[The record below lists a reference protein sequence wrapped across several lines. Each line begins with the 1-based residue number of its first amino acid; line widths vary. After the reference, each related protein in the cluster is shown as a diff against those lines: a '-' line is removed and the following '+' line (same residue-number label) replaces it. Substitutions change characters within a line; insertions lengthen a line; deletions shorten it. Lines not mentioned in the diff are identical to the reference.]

1 MADLAAVIAAKA
13 RAAAAK
19 MSELQGVVPPLAR
32 GQAVDWSRPLNAA
45 PEPDPST
52 AVRMLPDATGDAE
65 ASRPTTTTTTTTMT
79 TTTTTTTSHRVNGA
93 LVPVSGAHAPAHGTQ
108 LTLAAYRERTLI
120 AEAKKRKRREGS
132 RWAPLLVDE
141 DEECREG
148 RLLAYKSRIDAL
160 TCAMESPVPIARR
173 LPPVKERS
181 PSPPPRYD
189 RSTGQRIN
197 TREQRVFDAWD
208 TERRECVAK
217 ALEMDP
223 LFKPPAGHRPL
234 VHELRLYVPH
244 KQYPGYNFLGLIIGP
259 RGSTQKRLEKETGA
273 YIRIRGREMHK
284 EGTFRPPQVVG
295 VDDGRDDELHVHIS
309 ADTVEKVDRAAR
321 MIHPLLTPLDPDQ
334 NPHKQK
340 QLRELAEINGTVY
353 DVARLEKQRLA
364 QEEEAK
370 NDYKLSADVQT
381 KVDATYRKD
390 VAAKLAAE
398 GKGADA
404 ERAARDGM
412 DDEYE
417 NFLSELTGNLG
428 EGAVPGH
435 ESRRSKEKAHAA
447 ASTGSRQGAVDAA
460 TIATAARNP
469 WALPHLPLNVPNA
482 HATPVHAHPPSG
494 PGWAPGAAPEH
505 LRKRQQQPAMPPPA
519 GPAPGAAT
527 SSKPVATTPAEV
539 YIPSTLAIDAR
550 LALSGLY
557 GAGIAAAAAVTNSV
571 AARRVGGSA
580 GGEYGTAVAGGGS
593 AVKGRE
599 GAVVVPAGAAAA
611 VGDASADG
619 EIPEEAVDDEYAR
632 MMAELGG

>member
-1 MADLAAVIAAKA
+1 MEDLAAVIAAKA

-45 PEPDPST
+45 PETDPST
-52 AVRMLPDATGDAE
+52 AVRVLPDATGDAE
-65 ASRPTTTTTTTTMT
+65 ASRPTTRTTTS
-79 TTTTTTTSHRVNGA
+79 TSHRVNGA

-160 TCAMESPVPIARR
+160 TCMMESPVPIARR
-173 LPPVKERS
+173 LPPAEERS
-181 PSPPPRYD
+181 PSPPPQYD
-189 RSTGQRIN
+189 RATGQRIN

-208 TERRECVAK
+208 TERREAVAK

-223 LFKPPAGHRPL
+223 LFKPPPGHRPL

-273 YIRIRGREMHK
+273 FIRIRGREMHK
-284 EGTFRPPQVVG
+284 EGTFRPPQVAG

-469 WALPHLPLNVPNA
+469 WALSFKNTAVVP
-482 HATPVHAHPPSG
+482 VVLAHPPSG

-505 LRKRQQQPAMPPPA
+505 LRKQQQQQPAMPPPA
-519 GPAPGAAT
+519 GPAPGAGAAQPAAKPIAT
-527 SSKPVATTPAEV
+527 HAEV

-571 AARRVGGSA
+571 ATLRVGGSA
-580 GGEYGTAVAGGGS
+580 GEVCDS
-593 AVKGRE
+593 AVLGGVSAGEKRDASD
-599 GAVVVPAGAAAA
+599 AVVVPAEAAAV

-632 MMAELGG
+632 MMAELGGG

>member
-65 ASRPTTTTTTTTMT
+65 TSRPTTTSTTTS
-79 TTTTTTTSHRVNGA
+79 TSHRVNGA
-93 LVPVSGAHAPAHGTQ
+93 LVPVSGAHAAANGTQ

-173 LPPVKERS
+173 LPPVEERS

-189 RSTGQRIN
+189 GSTGQRIN

-353 DVARLEKQRLA
+353 DVGRLEKQRLA

-370 NDYKLSADVQT
+370 NDYKLSGEMQV
-381 KVDATYRKD
+381 KVDAMYRKD

-398 GKGADA
+398 GKVV
-404 ERAARDGM
+404 DGDGGKGL

-435 ESRRSKEKAHAA
+435 ESKQSVTANNAAKAG
-447 ASTGSRQGAVDAA
+447 ASIPGVDAA

-482 HATPVHAHPPSG
+482 PATPVHAPPPSG

-505 LRKRQQQPAMPPPA
+505 LRKRQQPAMPPPA

-632 MMAELGG
+632 MMAELGC

>member
-1 MADLAAVIAAKA
+1 MEDLAAVIAAKA

-19 MSELQGVVPPLAR
+19 MSELQGVISPLAR

-65 ASRPTTTTTTTTMT
+65 ASRPTTTTTTTT
-79 TTTTTTTSHRVNGA
+79 TTSHRVNGA
-93 LVPVSGAHAPAHGTQ
+93 LVPVSGAHAAAHGTQ

-244 KQYPGYNFLGLIIGP
+244 KQYPGYNFTGLIIGP

-284 EGTFRPPQVVG
+284 EGTFRPPLVVG

-309 ADTVEKVDRAAR
+309 ADTVEKVDAAAR
-321 MIHPLLTPLDPDQ
+321 MVHPLLTPLDPDQ

-353 DVARLEKQRLA
+353 DVGRLEKQRLA

-370 NDYKLSADVQT
+370 NDYKLSGEMQV
-381 KVDATYRKD
+381 KVDAMYRKD

-398 GKGADA
+398 GKVV
-404 ERAARDGM
+404 DGDGGKGL

-435 ESRRSKEKAHAA
+435 ESKQSVTANNAAKAG
-447 ASTGSRQGAVDAA
+447 ASIPGVDAA

>member
-1 MADLAAVIAAKA
+1 MEDLAAVIAAKA

-19 MSELQGVVPPLAR
+19 MSELQGVIPPLAR

-65 ASRPTTTTTTTTMT
+65 TSRPTTTS
-79 TTTTTTTSHRVNGA
+79 TTTTTTSHRVNGA
-93 LVPVSGAHAPAHGTQ
+93 LVPVSGAHAAANGTQ

-173 LPPVKERS
+173 LPREGAIAES
-181 PSPPPRYD
+181 APRYD

-244 KQYPGYNFLGLIIGP
+244 KQYPGYNFTGLIIGP

-284 EGTFRPPQVVG
+284 EGTFRPPLVVG

-309 ADTVEKVDRAAR
+309 ADTVEKVDAAAR
-321 MIHPLLTPLDPDQ
+321 MVHRATPLDPDQ

-353 DVARLEKQRLA
+353 DVGRLEKQRLA

-370 NDYKLSADVQT
+370 NDYKLSGEMQV
-381 KVDATYRKD
+381 KVDAMYRKD

-398 GKGADA
+398 GKVV
-404 ERAARDGM
+404 DGDGGKGL

-435 ESRRSKEKAHAA
+435 ESKQSVTANNAAKAGASIPRGGRDDRDDGGEEPVGAA
-447 ASTGSRQGAVDAA
+447 ASAIERPKRSRDSPFTRTRRAGRVGARRRARAPPQAAAAAGDAA
-460 TIATAARNP
+460 PRGTSPRRRDYFKARRDD
-469 WALPHLPLNVPNA
+469 A
-482 HATPVHAHPPSG
+482 
-494 PGWAPGAAPEH
+494 
-505 LRKRQQQPAMPPPA
+505 
-519 GPAPGAAT
+519 
-527 SSKPVATTPAEV
+527 AEV

-580 GGEYGTAVAGGGS
+580 GGDGS
-593 AVKGRE
+593 ATAQLWLAG
-599 GAVVVPAGAAAA
+599 VP
-611 VGDASADG
+611 
-619 EIPEEAVDDEYAR
+619 R
-632 MMAELGG
+632 

>member
-1 MADLAAVIAAKA
+1 
-13 RAAAAK
+13 
-19 MSELQGVVPPLAR
+19 
-32 GQAVDWSRPLNAA
+32 
-45 PEPDPST
+45 
-52 AVRMLPDATGDAE
+52 
-65 ASRPTTTTTTTTMT
+65 
-79 TTTTTTTSHRVNGA
+79 
-93 LVPVSGAHAPAHGTQ
+93 
-108 LTLAAYRERTLI
+108 
-120 AEAKKRKRREGS
+120 
-132 RWAPLLVDE
+132 
-141 DEECREG
+141 
-148 RLLAYKSRIDAL
+148 
-160 TCAMESPVPIARR
+160 
-173 LPPVKERS
+173 
-181 PSPPPRYD
+181 
-189 RSTGQRIN
+189 
-197 TREQRVFDAWD
+197 
-208 TERRECVAK
+208 
-217 ALEMDP
+217 
-223 LFKPPAGHRPL
+223 
-234 VHELRLYVPH
+234 
-244 KQYPGYNFLGLIIGP
+244 
-259 RGSTQKRLEKETGA
+259 
-273 YIRIRGREMHK
+273 MHK

-295 VDDGRDDELHVHIS
+295 VDDGRDDELDVHIS

-435 ESRRSKEKAHAA
+435 ESKQSVTANNAAKAG
-447 ASTGSRQGAVDAA
+447 ASIPGVDAA

-505 LRKRQQQPAMPPPA
+505 LRKQQQQPAMPPPA
-519 GPAPGAAT
+519 GPAPGAGAAQPAAKPIAT
-527 SSKPVATTPAEV
+527 HAEV

-571 AARRVGGSA
+571 AARRVVGSAGGEYGSA

-599 GAVVVPAGAAAA
+599 GAVVVPAGAAVA

>member
-1 MADLAAVIAAKA
+1 MEDLAAVIAAKA

-19 MSELQGVVPPLAR
+19 MSELQGVISPLAR

-65 ASRPTTTTTTTTMT
+65 TSRPTTTSTTTS
-79 TTTTTTTSHRVNGA
+79 TSHRVNGA
-93 LVPVSGAHAPAHGTQ
+93 LVPVSGAHAAANGTQ

-173 LPPVKERS
+173 LPPAEERS

-189 RSTGQRIN
+189 GSTGQRIN

-244 KQYPGYNFLGLIIGP
+244 KQYPGYNFTGLIIGP

-340 QLRELAEINGTVY
+340 QLRELAQINCTVN
-353 DVARLEKQRLA
+353 DVARL
-364 QEEEAK
+364 
-370 NDYKLSADVQT
+370 
-381 KVDATYRKD
+381 
-390 VAAKLAAE
+390 
-398 GKGADA
+398 
-404 ERAARDGM
+404 
-412 DDEYE
+412 
-417 NFLSELTGNLG
+417 
-428 EGAVPGH
+428 
-435 ESRRSKEKAHAA
+435 
-447 ASTGSRQGAVDAA
+447 
-460 TIATAARNP
+460 
-469 WALPHLPLNVPNA
+469 
-482 HATPVHAHPPSG
+482 
-494 PGWAPGAAPEH
+494 
-505 LRKRQQQPAMPPPA
+505 
-519 GPAPGAAT
+519 
-527 SSKPVATTPAEV
+527 
-539 YIPSTLAIDAR
+539 
-550 LALSGLY
+550 
-557 GAGIAAAAAVTNSV
+557 
-571 AARRVGGSA
+571 
-580 GGEYGTAVAGGGS
+580 
-593 AVKGRE
+593 
-599 GAVVVPAGAAAA
+599 
-611 VGDASADG
+611 
-619 EIPEEAVDDEYAR
+619 
-632 MMAELGG
+632 

>member
-65 ASRPTTTTTTTTMT
+65 ASRPTTTTMT
-79 TTTTTTTSHRVNGA
+79 STTTSHRVNGA
-93 LVPVSGAHAPAHGTQ
+93 LVPVSGAHAAAHGTQ

-173 LPPVKERS
+173 LPPVEERS

-189 RSTGQRIN
+189 GSTGQRIN

-370 NDYKLSADVQT
+370 NDYKLSGEMRAR
-381 KVDATYRKD
+381 VDEMYRKD

-398 GKGADA
+398 GKVV
-404 ERAARDGM
+404 DGDGGKGL

-417 NFLSELTGNLG
+417 SFLSELTGNLG

-435 ESRRSKEKAHAA
+435 ESKRSTTTEAAKAA
-447 ASTGSRQGAVDAA
+447 ASTPGVDAA
-460 TIATAARNP
+460 TIAAAARNP
-469 WALPHLPLNVPNA
+469 WALPGHRANIPPVV
-482 HATPVHAHPPSG
+482 HATSVHAHPPSG

-505 LRKRQQQPAMPPPA
+505 LRKQQQPAAMPPPS

-527 SSKPVATTPAEV
+527 SKPIATHAEV
-539 YIPSTLAIDAR
+539 HIPSTLAIDAR

-571 AARRVGGSA
+571 AARRVGGKA
-580 GGEYGTAVAGGGS
+580 GEVGGTAGEVGGGD
-593 AVKGRE
+593 AEVEKRRE
-599 GAVVVPAGAAAA
+599 GAVVVPAEAAAA